1 MVQDVKPGGTFLLD
15 CAWKPE
21 ELDAHLPSAVK
32 KYLAENHINFYIIDG
47 TGIAIKR
54 IGNAKVKNT
63 VLQSAF
69 FALAGILPK
78 DEAIEYM
85 KKMAYKSY
93 IKKGQAIVD
102 LNYAA
107 IDAGAD
113 AMVKVDVPSRRA
125 QARSH
130 RRPQGSCR
138 FRQPH
143 R

>member
-1 MVQDVKPGGTFLLD
+1 MLD
-15 CAWKPE
+15 CSWDKAEARRAPPRTP
-21 ELDAHLPSAVK
+21 LSPTSLTTTSSSIPSTLPTIATK
-32 KYLAENHINFYIIDG
+32 K
-47 TGIAIKR
+47 

-69 FALAGILPK
+69 FALANILPK

-113 AMVKVDVPSRRA
+113 AIVTGRSSRSMEDSSSRR
-125 QARSH
+125 S
-130 RRPQGSCR
+130 QG
-138 FRQPH
+138 
-143 R
+143 

>member
-1 MVQDVKPGGTFLLD
+1 MVQDVKPGGKFLLD
-15 CAWKPE
+15 CPWTAE
-21 ELDAHLPSAVK
+21 ELDAHLPAAVK
-32 KYLAENHINFYIIDG
+32 QYIAKNNIEFYTIDG

-93 IKKGQAIVD
+93 IKKGQAMVD
-102 LNYAA
+102 LNSTLSTL
-107 IDAGAD
+107 
-113 AMVKVDVPSRRA
+113 VPT
-125 QARSH
+125 RS
-130 RRPQGSCR
+130 
-138 FRQPH
+138 
-143 R
+143 